1 MKINKHKVS
10 IVILLIGSIVNLCL
24 VALNLIFDVSI
35 NYGYLFVYFIIIILL
50 SLTFKLWDLKEKRD
64 TT

>member
-35 NYGYLFVYFIIIILL
+35 SYGYLFVYFIIIILL
-50 SLTFKLWDLKEKRD
+50 SLTFKLWDLKEKCD